1 MAPAKSAIR
10 RKRLPPKVV
19 AAIDRGMVLGIRAG
33 SGDHRII
40 GIWAV
45 VVDGRLFVRSW
56 TAKRDGWY
64 ATLLEEARGV
74 IAIDGREIRVR
85 AVHRVSERMKDRVSL
100 AYAVKYPTKASRK
113 YVVGF
118 DRPRRRATTTEL
130 VPA

>member
-1 MAPAKSAIR
+1 VAPGKPRIR
-10 RKRLPPKVV
+10 RKRLSAKVL
-19 AAIDRGMVLGIRAG
+19 AAIERSMVLGIRAG
-33 SGDHRII
+33 SGEHRII

-45 VVDGRLFVRSW
+45 VVDGRVFVRSW
-56 TAKRDGWY
+56 TSQRGGWH
-64 ATLLEEARGV
+64 ATLLEEPRGV

-100 AYAVKYPTKASRK
+100 AYAAKYPTKASRK

-130 VPA
+130 VPG